1 MPSLSSYL
9 GLPPRSSN
17 AAAGLRPRIPRPYE
31 GVLAHSF
38 ERVGGI
44 GEDLGSHDLAVPEP
58 VEPDARLD
66 ISFPALLRPQVSSG
80 TTTRSFS
87 ASKTPSM
94 SGRKASNWLRN
105 WPTIPLKPSG
115 PRYVP
120 PQGRDSG
127 TMTSAS
133 PSISAVAPSRSC

>member
-58 VEPDARLD
+58 VEPERRLD

-80 TTTRSFS
+80 TPGRSRPRKRLRCRGGS
-87 ASKTPSM
+87 PRTGSETGPPS
-94 SGRKASNWLRN
+94 
-105 WPTIPLKPSG
+105 P
-115 PRYVP
+115 
-120 PQGRDSG
+120 
-127 TMTSAS
+127 
-133 PSISAVAPSRSC
+133 